1 MSDRKNI
8 KSSKSFPWKAVF
20 GAICIIGVMVLL
32 TTPNNPNSAKDGS
45 SSEANHSSLGGF
57 SLNK

>member
-8 KSSKSFPWKAVF
+8 KSSKTFPWKAVF

-32 TTPNNPNSAKDGS
+32 ITPNNPNSAKEGS
-45 SSEANHSSLGGF
+45 SFETNKGSLGGF
-57 SLNK
+57 SLKK